1 VPGCSS
7 GLLVSHTSAFLMANK
22 ALISH
27 SEFAYCFFTHNKIS
41 QYTLK
46 LAAVT
51 LCLTL
56 TFWLVMFGCE
66 FVVLC

>member
-1 VPGCSS
+1 
-7 GLLVSHTSAFLMANK
+7 MANK